1 MATQKKDAAAPVS
14 ENEEILEKAKAEAAA
29 ILEKARAEAEAM
41 LHPDKAPAAASH
53 GEKTVRIKLP
63 KDNYRYRDDVFVG
76 VNGKGWLIKRGIPVE
91 VPESVAE
98 VLEQS
103 SLQDEATAM
112 LIERESAKYENDPM
126 TK

>member
-1 MATQKKDAAAPVS
+1 MANQKTEKVPALEAQDIV
-14 ENEEILEKAKAEAAA
+14 EKARAEAAA
-29 ILEKARAEAEAM
+29 ILEAAR
-41 LHPDKAPAAASH
+41 KSAAAMAPETKEVSPNPPA
-53 GEKTVRIKLP
+53 EKTVRIKLP

-91 VPESVAE
+91 VPEIVAE

-103 SLQDEATAM
+103 ALQDESTAM
-112 LIERESAKYENDPM
+112 LIERESTKYENDPM

>member
-1 MATQKKDAAAPVS
+1 MANQKTEKAPALEAQDIV
-14 ENEEILEKAKAEAAA
+14 EKAKAEAAA
-29 ILEKARAEAEAM
+29 ILEAARAEAAAMAPEAVS
-41 LHPDKAPAAASH
+41 PTPPA
-53 GEKTVRIKLP
+53 EKTVRIKLF
-63 KDNYRYRDDVFVG
+63 KDNSKYKDDVFVG

-91 VPESVAE
+91 VPEIVAE

-103 SLQDEATAM
+103 ALQDESTAM

>member
-1 MATQKKDAAAPVS
+1 MANQKTEKAPALEAQDIV
-14 ENEEILEKAKAEAAA
+14 EKAKAEAAA
-29 ILEKARAEAEAM
+29 ILEAARAEAAAMAPEAVS
-41 LHPDKAPAAASH
+41 PTPPA
-53 GEKTVRIKLP
+53 GKTVRIKLP
-63 KDNYRYRDDVFVG
+63 KDNYRYKDDVFVG

-91 VPESVAE
+91 VPEIVAE

-103 SLQDEATAM
+103 ALQDESTAM

>member
-1 MATQKKDAAAPVS
+1 MAVNQKSDKTPV
-14 ENEEILEKAKAEAAA
+14 NEAEDILEKAKKEAAE
-29 ILEKARAEAEAM
+29 ILEKARAEAAAM
-41 LHPDKAPAAASH
+41 HPPEEAAAAP
-53 GEKTVRIKLP
+53 GREKTVRIKLF
-63 KDNYRYRDDVFVG
+63 KDNSRYRDDVFVG

-98 VLEQS
+98 VLEH
-103 SLQDEATAM
+103 SLQQDEATAM

>member
-1 MATQKKDAAAPVS
+1 MANQKTEKAPAAEAQDIV
-14 ENEEILEKAKAEAAA
+14 EKAKAEAAA
-29 ILEKARAEAEAM
+29 ILEAARAEAAAM
-41 LHPDKAPAAASH
+41 ASEVKEVSPTPLA
-53 GEKTVRIKLP
+53 EKTVRIKLF
-63 KDNYRYRDDVFVG
+63 KDNSKYKDDVFVG

-91 VPESVAE
+91 VPEIVAE

-103 SLQDEATAM
+103 ALQDESTAM

>member
-1 MATQKKDAAAPVS
+1 MS
-14 ENEEILEKAKAEAAA
+14 ESEEILEKAKAEAAA

-41 LHPDKAPAAASH
+41 LHPNQAPAAASH